1 MHKRLE
7 HMKETLMCAV
17 EMELCNLGEVDT
29 EELGAAID
37 MIKDLEEAIYYC
49 TVTEAMKSSGNAEI
63 EMEMKKSDQHKQS
76 KETEN
81 EGRMYGGYRY
91 YPMMYGGGEED
102 MMYARRRRADGT
114 FYADEGEGSSYARG
128 SRGSSYAGGG
138 SQGGGSSSYAERNR
152 GSSYAEGGQQGGGGQ
167 SGSSGG
173 SSGGSSYADSGS
185 SYNSMYG
192 GSYAERDEREG
203 RSYNS
208 RRTYM
213 EAKDMKRDKA
223 TQLRELEKYMQ
234 ELSQDVTEMISDASP
249 EERQYL
255 EKKITML
262 ASKIGQMK

>member
-49 TVTEAMKSSGNAEI
+49 TVTEAMKGSGESEI

-76 KETEN
+76 KETED

-91 YPMMYGGGEED
+91 YPMMYENGDD

-114 FYADEGEGSSYARG
+114 FYADRGNGGSSYMDV
-128 SRGSSYAGGG
+128 SNGSSPYA
-138 SQGGGSSSYAERNR
+138 NN
-152 GSSYAEGGQQGGGGQ
+152 GQQGGGGQ
-167 SGSSGG
+167 TGSSGG
-173 SSGGSSYADSGS
+173 SSGGSSYADGGS

-192 GSYAERDEREG
+192 GSMYAERDDREG

-208 RRTYM
+208 RRMYM

-234 ELSQDVTEMISDASP
+234 ELSQDITEMIGDAST
-249 EERQYL
+249 EEKQYL
-255 EKKITML
+255 EKKITAL